1 MAKIKKLS
9 TADQFV
15 ERLAIR
21 MRDTL
26 IRTSEVQDVIE
37 PSQKLV
43 NQSTLTIAQLASGL
57 EKLASIAKG
66 VERDLGAV
74 SGHMAELSME
84 QLIDQMAIDLTVMAN
99 FMALAPYE
107 AKFVGQLL
115 DAVDKPILI
124 DAFRGNSEETRRK
137 IIEALM
143 VFVSLEFSLVYQ
155 MLEIVDTSILLD
167 ALREGSEETRQKL
180 RLALEK
186 LA

>member
-1 MAKIKKLS
+1 MARIKKLT

-15 ERLAIR
+15 ERLAMR
-21 MRDTL
+21 MRETL
-26 IRTSEVQDVIE
+26 IRTSEIQDVIE

-57 EKLASIAKG
+57 EKLAGIAKG

-84 QLIDQMAIDLTVMAN
+84 QLIDQMANDVTIMLN

-115 DAVDKPILI
+115 EAVDKPILI
-124 DAFRGNSEETRRK
+124 DALRGNSDEIRRK
-137 IIEALM
+137 IIEALR
-143 VFVSLEFSLVYQ
+143 V
-155 MLEIVDTSILLD
+155 
-167 ALREGSEETRQKL
+167 
-180 RLALEK
+180 
-186 LA
+186 